1 MRRGAPRCKLVVVQR
16 KVVAVAEVWN
26 QVGQKDSREI
36 IKFPITI
43 LVACC
48 LVNEGIIW
56 PFPS

>member
-1 MRRGAPRCKLVVVQR
+1 MQVGVQM

-36 IKFPITI
+36 IKFPMTI

>member
-1 MRRGAPRCKLVVVQR
+1 MRQGAPRCKLVVVQR

-26 QVGQKDSREI
+26 QVGHKDSREI